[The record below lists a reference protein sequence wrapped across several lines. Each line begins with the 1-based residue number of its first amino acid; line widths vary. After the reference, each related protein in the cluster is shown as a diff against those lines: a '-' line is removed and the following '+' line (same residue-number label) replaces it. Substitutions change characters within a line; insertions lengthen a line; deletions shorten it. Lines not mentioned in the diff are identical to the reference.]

1 MPHYAAAL
9 KGEKHVLEDIAPCF
23 NTALSTIRRRGD
35 EWVLESSNF
44 ERCQS
49 VEEVYTVA
57 NALLR
62 QIHQVLALY
71 LGLPSVEHTRG
82 LAETAPFSI
91 SSIMVF
97 DGDILVRR
105 RMWAVIDVYAI
116 GAAMKT
122 LHPTAS
128 GSLAAAAL
136 SLAASDHQVR
146 EALSPVGSGEP
157 TWSRIYDIIEFLG
170 GPRLIAE
177 SGLASK
183 KKTACVRQTAN
194 HYRHLGNPQ
203 NAKLPSNPPTLR
215 VASLFAFDILQKWI
229 AQKTRDTAKGA

>member
-71 LGLPSVEHTRG
+71 LELPSAPSLGVP
-82 LAETAPFSI
+82 TAPFSI

-105 RMWAVIDVYAI
+105 RLYAVINMYAT
-116 GAAMKT
+116 GATKT
-122 LHPTAS
+122 LYPTAS
-128 GSLAAAAL
+128 GSLATAAL
-136 SLAASDHQVR
+136 SLAASDHAVR
-146 EALSPVGSGEP
+146 EALSLVGRGES
-157 TWSRIYDIIEFLG
+157 TWPRIYDIIEFLG

-183 KKTACVRQTAN
+183 KKTACVKQTAN

>member
-9 KGEKHVLEDIAPCF
+9 KGEKNLLEDIAPCF
-23 NTALSTIRRRGD
+23 NTALSTIRRRDD
-35 EWVLESSNF
+35 EWIMESSNF

-71 LGLPSVEHTRG
+71 LELPSAPSLGVP
-82 LAETAPFSI
+82 TAPFSI

-128 GSLAAAAL
+128 GSLATAAL
-136 SLAASDHQVR
+136 SLADSDHAVR
-146 EALSPVGSGEP
+146 EALSLVGSGEP
-157 TWSRIYDIIEFLG
+157 SWSRIYDIIEFLG

-177 SGLASK
+177 AGLASK
-183 KKTACVRQTAN
+183 KKTACVKQTAN

-215 VASLFAFDILQKWI
+215 VANLFALDILRKWI

>member
-71 LGLPSVEHTRG
+71 LELPSAPSLGVP
-82 LAETAPFSI
+82 TAPFSI

-105 RMWAVIDVYAI
+105 RIYSVMNMWLY
-116 GAAMKT
+116 GATKT
-122 LHPTAS
+122 LYPTAS
-128 GSLAAAAL
+128 GSLATAAL
-136 SLAASDHQVR
+136 SLADSDHAVR
-146 EALSPVGSGEP
+146 EALSLVGSGEP
-157 TWSRIYDIIEFLG
+157 SWSRIYDIIEFLG

-177 SGLASK
+177 AGLASK
-183 KKTACVRQTAN
+183 KKTACVKQTAN

-203 NAKLPSNPPTLR
+203 NATLPSNPPTLR
-215 VASLFAFDILQKWI
+215 VANLFALDLLQKWI
-229 AQKTRDTAKGA
+229 AQKTCDTANGT

>member
-9 KGEKHVLEDIAPCF
+9 KGEKNVLEDIAPCF
-23 NTALSTIRRRGD
+23 NTALSTIRRRDD
-35 EWVLESSNF
+35 EWIMESSNF
-44 ERCQS
+44 EQCQS

-62 QIHQVLALY
+62 QIHQVLYLY
-71 LGLPSVEHTRG
+71 LRLIS
-82 LAETAPFSI
+82 PFSV

-105 RMWAVIDVYAI
+105 RMWTVIGFNAYGSAI
-116 GAAMKT
+116 KT
-122 LHPTAS
+122 LSPTAS
-128 GSLAAAAL
+128 GSLATDVL
-136 SLAASDHQVR
+136 SLAASDPAAR
-146 EALSPVGSGEP
+146 EALSLGGDEAL

-170 GPRLIAE
+170 GPSFIAE

-183 KKTACVRQTAN
+183 KKTACVKQTAN

-203 NAKLPSNPPTLR
+203 NAKLPSNPPTFR
-215 VASLFAFDILQKWI
+215 AASLFAFDILQKWI
-229 AQKTRDTAKGA
+229 AQKT

>member
-1 MPHYAAAL
+1 MESRIIEFRAVPIRRGGLHGRKRAAA
-9 KGEKHVLEDIAPCF
+9 
-23 NTALSTIRRRGD
+23 
-35 EWVLESSNF
+35 
-44 ERCQS
+44 
-49 VEEVYTVA
+49 A
-57 NALLR
+57 NS
-62 QIHQVLALY
+62 QVLALY
-71 LGLPSVEHTRG
+71 LELPTAPSLGVP
-82 LAETAPFSI
+82 TAPFSI

-136 SLAASDHQVR
+136 SLAASDHAVR
-146 EALSPVGSGEP
+146 EALSLVGSGEP
-157 TWSRIYDIIEFLG
+157 TWPRIYDIIEFLG
-170 GPRLIAE
+170 GPSLIAE

>member
-71 LGLPSVEHTRG
+71 LELPTAPSLGVP
-82 LAETAPFSI
+82 TAPFSI

-105 RMWAVIDVYAI
+105 RIYSVMNMWLY
-116 GAAMKT
+116 GATKT
-122 LHPTAS
+122 LYPTAS
-128 GSLAAAAL
+128 GSLATAAL
-136 SLAASDHQVR
+136 SLAASDHAVR
-146 EALSPVGSGEP
+146 EALSLVGSGEP
-157 TWSRIYDIIEFLG
+157 TWPRIYDIIEFLG
-170 GPRLIAE
+170 GPRLIEE

-183 KKTACVRQTAN
+183 KK
-194 HYRHLGNPQ
+194 
-203 NAKLPSNPPTLR
+203 LP
-215 VASLFAFDILQKWI
+215 A
-229 AQKTRDTAKGA
+229 